1 MQRFIMEDKQKQYI
15 EKHVDL
21 IETNNW
27 QQFFYY
33 LPSWED
39 TCPEGTG
46 ALLYMAG
53 IDFLSEF
60 GRIPHRQFAFSDI
73 TEIKIPDNIT
83 YIPAQAFQ
91 YCSKL
96 ETVIM
101 TQSIKKIDE
110 EAFAKCH
117 NINIIFD
124 GTKQD
129 WLDLL
134 KTGKN
139 IFLNTR
145 YICTCNDGVVVKS
158 R

>member
-1 MQRFIMEDKQKQYI
+1 MNDKQKQYI
-15 EKHVDL
+15 EKHIDL
-21 IETNNW
+21 IETDNW

-39 TCPEGTG
+39 DCP
-46 ALLYMAG
+46 AG
-53 IDFLSEF
+53 IGAFLYRAGVDFLSKLDM
-60 GRIPHRQFAFSDI
+60 IPHHQFEFSDI

-101 TQSIKKIDE
+101 TRSIKKIGD

-117 NINIIFD
+117 NINIIFN
-124 GTKQD
+124 GTREE

-139 IFLNTR
+139 IFLSTL
-145 YICTCNDGVVVKS
+145 YICTCNDGVVKKTRS
-158 R
+158 